1 MANDESNFI
10 DNMMP
15 PWCEPGTR
23 PEWLTAGD
31 GGGVCAWAR
40 GIGPTVWVALED
52 TVERGG
58 CGPGRR

>member
-1 MANDESNFI
+1 MANNESNFI

-23 PEWLTAGD
+23 PEWPTAGD

-52 TVERGG
+52 
-58 CGPGRR
+58 P